1 MASLRRH
8 EWDRIIE
15 RIHFGEIIPIIS
27 DRVIGDLLPGY
38 QSLPA
43 NWADYI
49 EYPFTAEPSIARL
62 AQFLSIDLSSAIEAK
77 SSFLAFAKTNL
88 LDAISDE
95 RGERVVVNSIASLRF
110 AEIVREL
117 GYLNFESGQENP
129 LALLAKLPLSTYITT
144 SYYNFLELALT
155 ELRRKPQVEICQWY
169 TDIGQ
174 PEREETVVIEL
185 DPVASKL
192 QEILLASFN
201 MEELQMLMLGMH
213 IDYQDLRHDTRPIL
227 VHDLIR
233 YLQRRD
239 RLVEFIKL
247 GREERPNAPWQD
259 IALTLPGLAD
269 DDGEEPPTVYHLYGL
284 DSRPESLVLTEHD
297 YLEFFKRI
305 TYDKDAKNSF
315 FPYQLRAELR
325 QKPLLLLGYE
335 LQDWEFRVLFH
346 GIIAG
351 LRELPNVTG
360 MRWAIQLRAESANDM
375 ERADKYLE
383 RYFGEHRFSVFWGS
397 SADFVQQL
405 SQRYHEKYG

>member
-1 MASLRRH
+1 
-8 EWDRIIE
+8 
-15 RIHFGEIIPIIS
+15 
-27 DRVIGDLLPGY
+27 
-38 QSLPA
+38 
-43 NWADYI
+43 
-49 EYPFTAEPSIARL
+49 
-62 AQFLSIDLSSAIEAK
+62 
-77 SSFLAFAKTNL
+77 
-88 LDAISDE
+88 
-95 RGERVVVNSIASLRF
+95 
-110 AEIVREL
+110 
-117 GYLNFESGQENP
+117 
-129 LALLAKLPLSTYITT
+129 
-144 SYYNFLELALT
+144 
-155 ELRRKPQVEICQWY
+155 
-169 TDIGQ
+169 
-174 PEREETVVIEL
+174 
-185 DPVASKL
+185 
-192 QEILLASFN
+192 
-201 MEELQMLMLGMH
+201 
-213 IDYQDLRHDTRPIL
+213 L

-259 IALTLPGLAD
+259 IALPLPGLAD

-360 MRWAIQLRAESANDM
+360 MRWAIQLRAESANDV